1 MNLVMKFTHYLF
13 LFSLMAIAVATAAGQ
28 TANPARLKINSS
40 IGLDSTYAQI
50 VKSLG
55 KPVKETKAVHEECA
69 GGREKTVKYLG
80 LELGLMDAA
89 SKDGKTF
96 ELVSF
101 TVSSAKYTVSGIKV
115 GDTEATVRAKFGK
128 KFTVDKDAAKNETS
142 WTYEMSDNDGPGQ
155 TTITFKNGKVTSIS
169 SSLMMC

>member
-1 MNLVMKFTHYLF
+1 MKHTRIFIL
-13 LFSLMAIAVATAAGQ
+13 LSVLALASASASAQ
-28 TANPARLKINSS
+28 TVNPARLKINGAV
-40 IGLDSTYAQI
+40 GLDSTYAQI

-69 GGREKTVKYLG
+69 GGREKTVKYAG
-80 LELGLMDAA
+80 LDLGLMDAA

-101 TVSSAKYTVSGIKV
+101 EVTSAKYTVSGLRV
-115 GDTEATVRAKFGK
+115 GDTEATVQAKLGK
-128 KFTVDKDAAKNETS
+128 KFTIDKNTAKGETS
-142 WTYEMSDNDGPGQ
+142 WTYEMNDDDGPGE
-155 TTITFKNGKVTSIS
+155 TTITFKNGKVNNIS

>member
-1 MNLVMKFTHYLF
+1 MDLIMKLFQILILFTL
-13 LFSLMAIAVATAAGQ
+13 LAIAAAAASAQ
-28 TANPARLKINSS
+28 SVDPAPLKINGAV
-40 IGLDSTYAQI
+40 GLDSSYAQI

-69 GGREKTVKYLG
+69 GGREKTVKYAG
-80 LELGLMDAA
+80 LELGFMDAA
-89 SKDGKTF
+89 SNDSKTF

-101 TVSSAKYTVSGIKV
+101 NVSSAKYTVSGVKV

-128 KFTVDKDAAKNETS
+128 KFTIDKDAAKGETY
-142 WTYEMSDNDGPGQ
+142 WTYEMSDRDGPGQ
-155 TTITFKNGKVTSIS
+155 TTISFKNGKVNSIS

>member
-1 MNLVMKFTHYLF
+1 MDLVMKLTQTLILFTVL
-13 LFSLMAIAVATAAGQ
+13 AIAAATAVGQ
-28 TANPARLKINSS
+28 SVNPARLKINGAV
-40 IGLDSTYAQI
+40 GLDSSYAQI
-50 VKSLG
+50 VKSFG

-69 GGREKTVKYLG
+69 GGREKTVKYVG

-101 TVSSAKYTVSGIKV
+101 NVSSAKYTVSGIKV

-128 KFTVDKDAAKNETS
+128 KFTIDKDAAKGETY
-142 WTYEMSDNDGPGQ
+142 WTFEMSDRDGPGQ
-155 TTITFKNGKVTSIS
+155 TTVSFKNGKVNSIS
-169 SSLMMC
+169 SAFMMC

>member
-1 MNLVMKFTHYLF
+1 MKHTRTFVL
-13 LFSLMAIAVATAAGQ
+13 LSVLAVAAASASAQ
-28 TANPARLKINSS
+28 ALNPARLKINGAV
-40 IGLDSTYAQI
+40 GLDSTYAQI

-69 GGREKTVKYLG
+69 GGREKTVKYAG
-80 LELGLMDAA
+80 LDLGLMDAA

-101 TVSSAKYTVSGIKV
+101 EVTSAKYTVSGLKV
-115 GDTEATVRAKFGK
+115 GDTEATVQAKLGK
-128 KFTVDKDAAKNETS
+128 KFTIDKNTAKGETS
-142 WTYEMSDNDGPGQ
+142 WTYEMNDNDGPGE
-155 TTITFKNGKVTSIS
+155 TTITFKNGKVTNIS

>member
-1 MNLVMKFTHYLF
+1 MKRTRSFIL
-13 LFSLMAIAVATAAGQ
+13 LSVLAVAAASAAAQ
-28 TANPARLKINSS
+28 TVNPARLKINGS

-69 GGREKTVKYLG
+69 GGREKTVKYAG

-89 SKDGKTF
+89 SRDGKTF

-101 TVSSAKYTVSGIKV
+101 DVTSARYTVSGIKV
-115 GDTEATVRAKFGK
+115 GDTEAMVRAKLGK
-128 KFTVDKDAAKNETS
+128 KFTIDKDAAKGETS
-142 WTYEMSDNDGPGQ
+142 WTYEMSDSEGPGQ
-155 TTITFKNGKVTSIS
+155 TIITFKNGKVTSIG

>member
-1 MNLVMKFTHYLF
+1 MKRTGTFIILSV
-13 LFSLMAIAVATAAGQ
+13 LAVAAASAFAQ
-28 TANPARLKINSS
+28 TLNPARLKINGTV
-40 IGLDSTYAQI
+40 GLDSTYAQI

-69 GGREKTVKYLG
+69 RGREKTVKYAG

-101 TVSSAKYTVSGIKV
+101 SVTSAKYTVSGIKV
-115 GDTEATVRAKFGK
+115 GDTEAAVRAKLGK
-128 KFTVDKDAAKNETS
+128 KFTIDKDAAKGETS
-142 WTYEMSDNDGPGQ
+142 WTYEMSDREGPGQ
-155 TTITFKNGKVTSIS
+155 TTVSFKNGKVNSIS

>member
-1 MNLVMKFTHYLF
+1 MDLVMKPSQTLILFTVL
-13 LFSLMAIAVATAAGQ
+13 AIAAMPAAAQ
-28 TANPARLKINSS
+28 SVNPARLKINGTV
-40 IGLDSTYAQI
+40 GLDSSYAQI

-69 GGREKTVKYLG
+69 GGREKTVRYAG

-101 TVSSAKYTVSGIKV
+101 NVSSAKYTVSGIKV
-115 GDTEATVRAKFGK
+115 GDTEAMVRTKFGK
-128 KFTVDKDAAKNETS
+128 KFTIDKDAAKGETY
-142 WTYEMSDNDGPGQ
+142 WTYEMSDRDGPGQ
-155 TTITFKNGKVTSIS
+155 TTVTFKNSKVIEIS

>member
-1 MNLVMKFTHYLF
+1 MKLIQALF
-13 LFSLMAIAVATAAGQ
+13 LFSLMAVAAMAAAAQ
-28 TANPARLKINSS
+28 TVSPARLKINGAV
-40 IGLDSTYAQI
+40 GLDSSYAQI

-69 GGREKTVKYLG
+69 GGREKTVKYAG

-101 TVSSAKYTVSGIKV
+101 NVTSSKYTVSGLKV
-115 GDTEATVRAKFGK
+115 GDTEAAVRAKLGK
-128 KFTVDKDAAKNETS
+128 KFTVDKDAAKGETY
-142 WTYEMSDNDGPGQ
+142 WIYEMSDRDGPGQ
-155 TTITFKNGKVTSIS
+155 TTISFKNGKVNGIS
-169 SSLMMC
+169 SALMMC